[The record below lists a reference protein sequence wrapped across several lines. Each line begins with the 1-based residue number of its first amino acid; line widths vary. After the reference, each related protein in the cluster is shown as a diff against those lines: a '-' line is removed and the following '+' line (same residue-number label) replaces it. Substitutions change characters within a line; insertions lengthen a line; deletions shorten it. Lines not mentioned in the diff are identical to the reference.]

1 MILLENRG
9 VLEVKGEDALNF
21 LNNILTNNVDNATHE
36 TAVFAGL
43 LSPQGK
49 YLFDM
54 FVLRNDDGFLLDC
67 NAPQELFKR
76 LKMYKLRSKVELT
89 DLSNEYAVFA
99 NVAPAKGGF
108 KDPRNEHMGYRIIA
122 PRNTAQDGVFAD
134 YETLRISNG
143 IPELQQDLIRDGDFA
158 LEGLMDEMGAI
169 DFHKGCYVGQEMT
182 SRMKRRTTVK
192 NKLLKI
198 EFETPAPEFNSPII
212 SADSTVGY
220 IRSVINNIGMAL
232 IRIDKLEN
240 AIMQGQKLLA
250 NGKEVFIP
258 NKK

>member
-1 MILLENRG
+1 MILLKNRG
-9 VLEVKGEDALNF
+9 VLAVKGEDALNF
-21 LNNILTNNVDNATHE
+21 LNNILTNNVDDATAE

-54 FVLRNDDGFLLDC
+54 FVMLKDDSFLLDC

-89 DLSNEYAVFA
+89 DLSEEYSVFA
-99 NVAPAKGGF
+99 NMTPAKGGF
-108 KDPRNEHMGYRIIA
+108 KDPRNDNIGYRIIA
-122 PRNTAQDGVFAD
+122 PIDTEQDGDFAD
-134 YETLRISNG
+134 YENLRIANS

-192 NKLLKI
+192 NKLMQI
-198 EFETPAPEFNSPII
+198 GFSGPTPAYNSPIV

-220 IRSVINNIGMAL
+220 TRSVINNIGMAL

-240 AIMQGQKLLA
+240 AITQGQKLLA
-250 NGKEVFIP
+250 NGTEIFIP
-258 NKK
+258 EKK

>member
-9 VLEVKGEDALNF
+9 VLAVKGEDTLNF
-21 LNNILTNNVDNATHE
+21 LNNILTNNVDNATAKV
-36 TAVFAGL
+36 AVFAGL

-54 FVLRNDDGFLLDC
+54 FVVRRDDGFMLDC
-67 NAPQELFKR
+67 NSPQELFKR
-76 LKMYKLRSKVELT
+76 LKMYKLRSKFELT
-89 DLSNEYAVFA
+89 DLSSEYAVFA
-99 NVAPAKGGF
+99 SLTPDQNGF
-108 KDPRNEHMGYRIIA
+108 KDPRSESMGYRIIA
-122 PRNTAQDGVFAD
+122 ASDAAQDGAFAD
-134 YETLRISNG
+134 YENQRISNN

-192 NKLLKI
+192 NKLMQI
-198 EFETPAPEFNSPII
+198 SFEGPAPAYNSPIV

-220 IRSVINNIGMAL
+220 TRSVINNIGMAL

-240 AIMQGQKLLA
+240 AITQGQKLLA
-250 NGKEVFIP
+250 NGTEIFIP
-258 NKK
+258 EKK